1 MIRFSKSFTT
11 WFNWNIFCALNAFS
25 QQRHNKCDQSDQVH
39 GNRTNKAIQWLERQ
53 QFKRRQKSVRRKKRN
68 EWNSS
73 ERQANGRVS
82 GNETWQANNNLLS
95 KCARRIGARISNA
108 KECIVNSTTIY
119 SHLERLCK
127 MHFKIIKGII
137 EYIKLSEDRT
147 ITTGAAVLQTNLQS
161 QRWRKKKKYEQQQ
174 YNNNMI
180 NSLSQCHRTLTSME
194 CSAKNAVFGI
204 KQNEKQKLAFY
215 LALLIHH
222 VKELNMYAWHFM
234 WIGFFVPSFSLIAVR
249 IAHSKHIIQLHRES
263 YIAFDAPFVFPQF
276 TPFQLHHWWWQKVH
290 KNKTTNGTETMP
302 RSNRGEK
309 RHSAH
314 GTKLTKKNGKWSIK
328 CVYYCRLAISF
339 RNLSPLHYM
348 CGIRFSKCIIICQP
362 EKLWQSRT
370 FARAT
375 NICHIMQK
383 CAHIV

>member
-161 QRWRKKKKYEQQQ
+161 QRWRKKRSTS
-174 YNNNMI
+174 
-180 NSLSQCHRTLTSME
+180 NSSTTTTWSTLFLNATALWHRW
-194 CSAKNAVFGI
+194 SAVRKMPFSVSSKTRN
-204 KQNEKQKLAFY
+204 KS
-215 LALLIHH
+215 
-222 VKELNMYAWHFM
+222 WHF
-234 WIGFFVPSFSLIAVR
+234 
-249 IAHSKHIIQLHRES
+249 
-263 YIAFDAPFVFPQF
+263 
-276 TPFQLHHWWWQKVH
+276 T
-290 KNKTTNGTETMP
+290 
-302 RSNRGEK
+302 
-309 RHSAH
+309 
-314 GTKLTKKNGKWSIK
+314 
-328 CVYYCRLAISF
+328 
-339 RNLSPLHYM
+339 
-348 CGIRFSKCIIICQP
+348 
-362 EKLWQSRT
+362 
-370 FARAT
+370 
-375 NICHIMQK
+375 
-383 CAHIV
+383 